1 MKVSKLS
8 LKIVLPAVLCILGGI
23 TLTIAIILNIFVGAY
38 DDLSSDYIETLTHDY
53 AQQIKDQMAQTLIT
67 AETESLA
74 IKSIMERPDATREEV
89 LALVRAVLDHHKE
102 LVGIGVGFEPNAFDG
117 KDAQYRGEGKHSD
130 ENGRF
135 VPYTY
140 REDGEIDY
148 TLLDGYDDP
157 GDYGSWYNVPQ
168 RTNQTYV
175 TNPYWYEVGS
185 EQYLMFTCVA
195 PLRGKEGQFIGM
207 TGFDTPVAT
216 LNSIVE
222 NARVFETGYLS
233 LIAPDGTI
241 AYHPDNEVM
250 GSSTKE
256 YFPQEVYSAIDEAY
270 NASETVLELDAL
282 PSGGNQLA
290 RYTLIPIEV
299 GLSGGQWIVLTSV
312 PVSEINKVTNNS
324 IRTAIITG
332 AIVTIVAAIG
342 LSLILSKSVIRPVKI
357 LRKATDKIAGG
368 SLDIDIPIKS
378 DDEFGKL
385 TQSLTTV
392 VDTLSRLIDD
402 MGMLASAAEDGQL
415 DVRADALRH
424 EGSYREIVE
433 GVNHTLDAV
442 VAPMQISAKVLS
454 EMSMGNLNTAMEGGF
469 KGDYAL
475 VQNALNGTLDSL
487 RGYISEITQK
497 LADIA
502 RGNFATSIASQYH
515 GDFVALKSAINSIAD
530 QLSSLMHQINLS
542 ANQVSTGTQ
551 QVASGAQSVSQ
562 GAMEQDSA
570 INELKS
576 NIVKIA
582 EQTKLTA
589 ENATRTNQHVKT
601 AKMFCLESNDSMKK
615 MQDAMENINSSSS
628 DISKIIKVIDDIA
641 FQTNILAL
649 NAAVEAA
656 RAGEHGKGFAVVAE
670 EVRNLAA
677 KSAIAAKETTDL
689 IEASIRSAEGGTQ
702 IANDTAKSLEDI
714 IQSVEQTATIAEQIA
729 AASGEQA
736 IGIDQVNKGIE
747 QLSQVVQNNS
757 ATAQQAAA
765 AAQEL
770 NSQADLLRNM
780 IGQFTLKQGDTVTD
794 AHAFYSDDISKLDL
808 PVNSRFIQPKA
819 LLSSKYELYD
829 YKKDDF

>member
-1 MKVSKLS
+1 MKISKLS
-8 LKIVLPAVLCILGGI
+8 LKIVLPALLCILGGI
-23 TLTIAIILNIFVGAY
+23 ALTIVIILSIFVGAY
-38 DDLSSDYIETLTHDY
+38 NDLSSDYIETLTHDY

-89 LALVRAVLDHHKE
+89 LALVHAVLDSHEE

-117 KDAQYRGEGKHSD
+117 RDAQYRGEGKHSD
-130 ENGRF
+130 KNGRF

-140 REDGEIDY
+140 RENGEIDY

-195 PLRGKEGQFIGM
+195 PLRGKDGQFIGM

-241 AYHPDNEVM
+241 AYHPSSDVM
-250 GSSTKE
+250 GSSAKE
-256 YFPQEVYSAIDEAY
+256 YFPQDVYNAIDEAY
-270 NASETVLELDAL
+270 NASELVLEIDAI
-282 PSGGNQLA
+282 PSKSNNQLS
-290 RYTLIPIEV
+290 RYTIVPIEV

-312 PVSEINKVTNNS
+312 PVNEISKVTNNS

-332 AIVTIVAAIG
+332 VIITIVAGIV
-342 LSLILSKSVIRPVKI
+342 LSLLLSKSVIRPVKI
-357 LRKATDKIAGG
+357 LQKATDKIAGG
-368 SLDIDIPIKS
+368 FLNVDIPIKS

-392 VDTLSRLIDD
+392 IDTLSRLIDD
-402 MGMLASAAEDGQL
+402 MGMLSSAAEDGQL

-442 VAPMQISAKVLS
+442 VAPMQVSARVLS
-454 EMSMGNLNTAMEGGF
+454 EMSMGNLNTAMEGDF

-475 VQNALNGTLDSL
+475 VQNALNGTLNSL
-487 RGYISEITQK
+487 RGYISEITEK

-502 RGNFATSIASQYH
+502 RGNFSTCITSQYH

-530 QLSSLMHQINLS
+530 QLSSLLHQINLS
-542 ANQVSTGTQ
+542 ANQVSAGTQ
-551 QVASGAQSVSQ
+551 QVAGGAQNVSQ
-562 GAMEQDSA
+562 GATEQDSA
-570 INELKS
+570 IYELKS
-576 NIVKIA
+576 NIIKIA

-589 ENATRTNQHVKT
+589 ENAVKTNQHVKT
-601 AKMFCLESNDSMKK
+601 AKQFSLESNDSMRK
-615 MQDAMENINSSSS
+615 MQAAMEDINSSSS

-677 KSAIAAKETTDL
+677 KSAVAAKETTDL

-736 IGIDQVNKGIE
+736 IGIDQINKGIE

-757 ATAQQAAA
+757 ATAQEAAA
-765 AAQEL
+765 AAEEL

-780 IGQFTLKQGDTVTD
+780 IGQFTLND
-794 AHAFYSDDISKLDL
+794 AVANTHSHSTAGYSKFDISMNSGFMPPRAL
-808 PVNSRFIQPKA
+808 PASNF
-819 LLSSKYELYD
+819 ELYD